1 MSNEPWFSSFVLTK
15 AMACVPRRKISRHKE
30 PDNVSSVH
38 YLALLKLHVSRD
50 SLDKAFDGG
59 GLFHRK
65 DCLDVKD
72 SIFNTC
78 NIRVLIFIFGSVF

>member
-15 AMACVPRRKISRHKE
+15 AMACVPHRKIARDKE
-30 PDNVSSVH
+30 PDDVSSVH

-78 NIRVLIFIFGSVF
+78 NSRVLIFIFGSVF